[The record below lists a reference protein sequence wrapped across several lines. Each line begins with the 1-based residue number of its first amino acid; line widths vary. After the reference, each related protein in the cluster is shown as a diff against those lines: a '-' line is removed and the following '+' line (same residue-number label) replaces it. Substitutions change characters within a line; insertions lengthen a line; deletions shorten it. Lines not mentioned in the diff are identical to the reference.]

1 MKQKIYLV
9 KKYMRFHD
17 DETPTREM
25 RKRASVLW
33 AVSTKQEAA
42 DDVIKAREQD
52 NIIERR
58 WYKEYY
64 FIQEVDLYKALS
76 ND

>member
-1 MKQKIYLV
+1 MKTKIYLV
-9 KKYMRFHD
+9 KQYMRFHD

-25 RKRASVLW
+25 RNRASVLW

-58 WYKEYY
+58 TYKLYY
-64 FIQEVDLYKALS
+64 FIEEVDLYKALS
-76 ND
+76 ID